1 MLSMFRSTPLLFL
14 LLSRFV
20 VVLQVCNSFLCAP
33 RVIAAAF
40 SYTDDYK
47 AAPDPSNSSTNVW
60 QYFYGVDIENRDGNY
75 TRLGIYD
82 PSHQERA
89 FQGWVPT
96 LGGFP
101 FAGKNTSP
109 DNQYGIEPGEGY
121 LHTSND
127 GLGLAVAFQAPSNG
141 VYTLSGYLRAAGGGS
156 VRWFLDNGARSETLN
171 SGVLLGGERRN
182 FHHVGIP
189 LSAGERVYLILDS
202 YGSYNSDSTGVG
214 FYVDPTTLSVEIALR
229 PVVTVI
235 TGTPGRTYRVE
246 YLDAL
251 APAFEWK
258 QLTNVVLTGPTQS
271 VLDGT
276 PQPVGQRFYRAV
288 EVP

>member
-127 GLGLAVAFQAPSNG
+127 GLGLAGRVSSPIERRLHPLG
-141 VYTLSGYLRAAGGGS
+141 LPPRGG
-156 VRWFLDNGARSETLN
+156 W
-171 SGVLLGGERRN
+171 GERALVPRQWGTIRN
-182 FHHVGIP
+182 LELG
-189 LSAGERVYLILDS
+189 SA
-202 YGSYNSDSTGVG
+202 
-214 FYVDPTTLSVEIALR
+214 F
-229 PVVTVI
+229 
-235 TGTPGRTYRVE
+235 GR
-246 YLDAL
+246 
-251 APAFEWK
+251 
-258 QLTNVVLTGPTQS
+258 
-271 VLDGT
+271 
-276 PQPVGQRFYRAV
+276 
-288 EVP
+288 